1 MRYTL
6 VTRRFRYMDYNMESF
21 IQWCDDV
28 TIAEEGVKDAVKK
41 NVDAKAHDLKKFFT
55 PTDLD
60 RADVKKVSSLSGLK
74 NALYRKE
81 SVIRVTG
88 SLKEELAK
96 EILKKTAGKHI
107 DTVIKLG
114 LLLTGHVFSALSG
127 AGISMLT
134 SDPAWKNA
142 SYYSVVRT
150 KRGAIYLVYGNYYK
164 KKDNDYVHH

>member
-1 MRYTL
+1 
-6 VTRRFRYMDYNMESF
+6 MDYSTESF

-28 TIAEEGVKDAVKK
+28 TIAEEGVKDAVKNK
-41 NVDAKAHDLKKFFT
+41 VENTTHDLKKFFT

-60 RADVKKVSSLSGLK
+60 RADVKKVSSVAGLR

-81 SVIRVTG
+81 SVIRLTG
-88 SLKEELAK
+88 KIKEELAK
-96 EILKKTAGKHI
+96 EVLKKTAGRYI
-107 DTVIKLG
+107 NTVIK
-114 LLLTGHVFSALSG
+114 FAQILSG
-127 AGISMLT
+127 HHFAAALGIGVGAIT

-164 KKDNDYVHH
+164 KKDNDYAQH